1 MGQTLRIKN
10 TLPLIVKEIRFND
23 GTTMKDRTIMLCD
36 GFLAVEG
43 EAGVPSLYN
52 MNGVAALI
60 EVQNI
65 QDETRPARFVWF

>member
-10 TLPLIVKEIRFND
+10 TLPLSVKEIRLND

-52 MNGVAALI
+52 MNGVAALL

-65 QDETRPARFVWF
+65 QAEARPARFVLL